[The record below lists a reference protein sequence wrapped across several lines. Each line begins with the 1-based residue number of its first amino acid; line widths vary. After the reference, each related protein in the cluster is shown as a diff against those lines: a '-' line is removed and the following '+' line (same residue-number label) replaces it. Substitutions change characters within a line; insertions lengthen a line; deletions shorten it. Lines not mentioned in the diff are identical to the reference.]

1 MVERQDID
9 TDQSKRVRKISRVKA
24 VRAGGEEPGARGEA
38 SQPPRRRRRQERQ
51 RRDGGGASAGSRR

>member
-38 SQPPRRRRRQERQ
+38 SQPPRRRRQERQ